1 GHEGQSRIELE
12 AGARARARAVAEDG
26 AKRMAGYGDGR
37 RGKAVGAAGNGDR
50 NAAGEAGS
58 DPVRED
64 RNGRLLVQDDGQAQE
79 RGTEHD
85 GQRDEAAGTEDDA
98 GVQGA

>member
-1 GHEGQSRIELE
+1 
-12 AGARARARAVAEDG
+12 
-26 AKRMAGYGDGR
+26 
-37 RGKAVGAAGNGDR
+37 
-50 NAAGEAGS
+50 
-58 DPVRED
+58 
-64 RNGRLLVQDDGQAQE
+64 VQDDGQAQE